1 MVNLSARALPRVLI
15 VVLAIGWCSA
25 NAGVLVLT
33 NGDRITGDIKKIWDG
48 EIYIE
53 PSYSDEFTVEIAA
66 VRYMEDEEV
75 FDIELVEGQT
85 QAARLIGVDDE
96 GRQLL
101 ELDGE
106 LVAIPLMQL
115 LELEEEEEYFD
126 WSVNVDVSAGV
137 NKGNTNSENG
147 RLRADGNV
155 KIGDHRQRLDVTF
168 NRETQNDEPIQQQDL
183 YQYSYNWFFKDPW
196 FLGAGASY
204 ERDPIRDLDGRV
216 IAAALAGR
224 DVWNAARRFLNV
236 QGGLGYQSE
245 RIGGSNNQSS
255 VAIWALRFRY
265 DLFQGDF
272 SFNHNH
278 SLTYNITGRDNTVLK
293 TSTSLDYE
301 LSDIITLK
309 FSVDY
314 DYESQPAD
322 LATNSDLSTLFGIGL
337 EFE

>member
-1 MVNLSARALPRVLI
+1 MMNEISRATALLCAMFLVGSS
-15 VVLAIGWCSA
+15 VTH
-25 NAGVLVLT
+25 AGVLVLT

-48 EIYIE
+48 EVYIE
-53 PSYSDEFTVEIAA
+53 PAYADEFKVEIEAID
-66 VRYMEDEEV
+66 YMESERE
-75 FDIELVEGQT
+75 FDIELVEGKTQT
-85 QAARLIGVDDE
+85 AKLVGVDDN

-106 LVAIPLMQL
+106 LVAIPVAQL

-126 WSVNVDVSAGV
+126 WAVNVDVSAGV

-147 RLRADGNV
+147 RLRADGILKV
-155 KIGDHRQRLDVTF
+155 GDHRQRLDVTF
-168 NRETQNDEPIQQQDL
+168 NRETQNDVPIQQQDL
-183 YQYSYNWFFKDPW
+183 YQYSYNWFFNEPW

-216 IAAALAGR
+216 IAAALVGR
-224 DVWNAARRFLNV
+224 DVWDAARRFLNV
-236 QGGLGYQSE
+236 QGGLGYQAE
-245 RIGGSNNQSS
+245 VIGGVNNQSS

-265 DLFQGDF
+265 DLFKGDF

-278 SLTYNITGRDNTVLK
+278 SLTYNISGRDNTVLK

-301 LSDIITLK
+301 LNDVITLK

-337 EFE
+337 EFD

>member
-1 MVNLSARALPRVLI
+1 MMDKSSRAAALLGALFFVFSS
-15 VVLAIGWCSA
+15 VVH
-25 NAGVLVLT
+25 AGVLVLT

-48 EIYIE
+48 EIYVE
-53 PSYSDEFTVEIAA
+53 PSYSDEFTVDVEA
-66 VRYMEDEEV
+66 VQYMEDEEA

-85 QAARLIGVDDE
+85 QTAKLLGADEE

-101 ELDGE
+101 EVDGA
-106 LVAIPLMQL
+106 LVAIPLAQL

-126 WSVNVDVSAGV
+126 WEVNVDVSAGV

-147 RLRADGNV
+147 RLRADGTLKV
-155 KIGDHRQRLDVTF
+155 GDHRQRLDVTF
-168 NRETQNDEPIQQQDL
+168 NREIQNDQPIQQQDL
-183 YQYSYNWFFKDPW
+183 YQYSYNWFFNDAW

-216 IAAALAGR
+216 IAAALVGR

-236 QGGLGYQSE
+236 QGGLGFQSE
-245 RIGGSNNQSS
+245 RIGGINNQSS

-265 DLFQGDF
+265 DLFKGDF
-272 SFNHNH
+272 SFNHKH

-301 LSDIITLK
+301 LNDVITLK

-337 EFE
+337 EFD